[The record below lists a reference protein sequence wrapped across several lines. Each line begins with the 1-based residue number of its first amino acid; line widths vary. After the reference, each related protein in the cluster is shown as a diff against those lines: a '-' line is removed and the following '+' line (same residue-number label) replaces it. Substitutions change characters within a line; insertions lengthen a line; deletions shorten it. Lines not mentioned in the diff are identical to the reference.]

1 LGDCRPRL
9 YPAAHSGRI
18 GRHAAILNQPAAR
31 KALSQELT
39 AEHRS
44 ANRLLAAKRRHP
56 LLVGGA
62 RSGKAFVSFV
72 ASWRAA

>member
-1 LGDCRPRL
+1 VG
-9 YPAAHSGRI
+9 
-18 GRHAAILNQPAAR
+18 R

-44 ANRLLAAKRRHP
+44 ANRLLA
-56 LLVGGA
+56 GA
-62 RSGKAFVSFV
+62 RSGKAFVNFV

>member
-1 LGDCRPRL
+1 MRIVASLRVRCFNVSYPRGQ
-9 YPAAHSGRI
+9 ARTIVG
-18 GRHAAILNQPAAR
+18 R

-62 RSGKAFVSFV
+62 RSDKAFVSCV

>member
-1 LGDCRPRL
+1 VDEDLASLRVRCFIVSSPRGQ
-9 YPAAHSGRI
+9 ARRI
-18 GRHAAILNQPAAR
+18 VAG

-39 AEHRS
+39 AEHCS

>member
-1 LGDCRPRL
+1 VG
-9 YPAAHSGRI
+9 
-18 GRHAAILNQPAAR
+18 R

-44 ANRLLAAKRRHP
+44 ANRLLAAERRHP

-62 RSGKAFVSFV
+62 RSGKAFVNFV

>member
-1 LGDCRPRL
+1 L
-9 YPAAHSGRI
+9 
-18 GRHAAILNQPAAR
+18 
-31 KALSQELT
+31 QELS

-56 LLVGGA
+56 LPVGGA
-62 RSGKAFVSFV
+62 RSGKAFVGFV